1 MLNREQILNGLKEI
15 LLQIYPTK
23 KETIENAN
31 EDTRLVEDLGLASVS
46 LLYLVIAIEEKFE
59 IEFKELS
66 VDDFKTVGNTID
78 YIEGLLK

>member
-59 IEFKELS
+59 IEFKE
-66 VDDFKTVGNTID
+66 
-78 YIEGLLK
+78 